1 MNRLPPGSNPV
12 GVSLALACVVIFWG
26 SSFISIK
33 LALEGFPP
41 FMLGGLR
48 FSIAGGILFGVALA
62 GGYRWPTAKQWRAGA
77 IVGTIMLAVNSSCI
91 IFAEQT
97 IASGLAA
104 IGVATIPLWTALFTG
119 ILQRWP
125 RPMEWFA
132 LGLGFCGILLLNLE
146 GDFRA
151 SPIGALLILVTAV
164 SWALGSVL
172 AVRLPLPGGAMA
184 VAVEML
190 PAGAIMLTAS
200 LLTGERLSAPPPLMP
215 TLVMGYFILSSLGAF
230 TAHAYLL
237 RRVRPVV
244 ANSFAYTNPL
254 VAVALGVALGGETI
268 SGYGLGAM
276 AVVLGGL
283 GMLTLARE
291 RT

>member
-12 GVSLALACVVIFWG
+12 GVAVALVCVVIFWG
-26 SSFISIK
+26 SSFIAIK
-33 LALEGFPP
+33 LALQGFPP

-48 FSIAGGILFGVALA
+48 FSIAGGILFAVALA
-62 GGYRWPTAKQWRAGA
+62 SGYPWPTAEQWRSGA
-77 IVGTIMLAVNSSCI
+77 IVGTIMLAVNSSSI
-91 IFAEQT
+91 IFAEQWV
-97 IASGLAA
+97 ASGLAA

-119 ILQRWP
+119 VLQRWP
-125 RPMEWFA
+125 RPLEWFA
-132 LGLGFCGILLLNLE
+132 LGLGFGGILLLNLE

-151 SPIGALLILVTAV
+151 SPLGALLIMVAAVT
-164 SWALGSVL
+164 WALGSVL
-172 AVRLPLPGGAMA
+172 AARLPLPGGAMA

-190 PAGAIMLTAS
+190 PASAIMLAAS
-200 LLTGERLSAPPPLMP
+200 YLTGERLMAPPPLMP
-215 TLVMGYFILSSLGAF
+215 MLVMGYFIVSSLGAF

-254 VAVALGVALGGETI
+254 VAVSLGVALGGETI
-268 SGYGLGAM
+268 SGYGLAAM
-276 AVVLGGL
+276 VVVLCGL
-283 GMLTLARE
+283 ALLALARE